1 MDRFVQNTKN
11 SLGSRLPKTHEERR
25 RLSFMS
31 QFIIFVIGAVIGGC
45 IGVMMMCLLQVSR
58 MHDYDMEVKHNEQ
71 EKH

>member
-11 SLGSRLPKTHEERR
+11 SLGSRIPKTHEERR

-31 QFIIFVIGAVIGGC
+31 QFIIFAIGAVIGGC

-58 MHDYDMEVKHNEQ
+58 MHDDDMEVKHNEQ